1 LRTLSYRPGKTRL
14 AGAAVLAVAITA
26 LLYGLFRL
34 TDGAGAQP
42 VRAGDPGA
50 GDGADRRG
58 AVAQI
63 AVEVGRDYPVELHTH
78 CGITVTEFGG
88 RRWKADRPVA
98 TSGPG
103 GARTDGAGTGGART
117 DGAGPGGTGTGGAG
131 TGGDKAGRVGLGP
144 VISGVMRLLDTDT
157 LRFTAADTGLVV
169 LFRPTRE
176 SPPACS

>member
-1 LRTLSYRPGKTRL
+1 LRTLSYRPRKTRL
-14 AGAAVLAVAITA
+14 AGAAVLAVAIAA

-42 VRAGDPGA
+42 GRAGADGGA
-50 GDGADRRG
+50 ERGGAERGG

-78 CGITVTEFGG
+78 CGIAVTEFGG
-88 RRWKADRPVA
+88 RRWKAERPVA
-98 TSGPG
+98 GSGPG
-103 GARTDGAGTGGART
+103 ARVDAGTGGA
-117 DGAGPGGTGTGGAG
+117 GPAG
-131 TGGDKAGRVGLGP
+131 TGGVRVDGDKPGRAGFGP
-144 VISGVMRLLDTDT
+144 VVSGVMRLLDTDT

-169 LFRPTRE
+169 LYRPTRE